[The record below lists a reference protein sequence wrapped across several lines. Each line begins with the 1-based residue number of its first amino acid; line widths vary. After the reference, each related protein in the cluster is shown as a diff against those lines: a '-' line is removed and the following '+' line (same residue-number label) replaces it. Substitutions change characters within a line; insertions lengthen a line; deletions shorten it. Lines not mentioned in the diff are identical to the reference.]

1 MEDLGIRSNVWTSLR
16 PAIPLPFTS
25 VKQKLMFSE
34 FNEQRVATSLEHKVV
49 QALGF
54 ELAEEK
60 LHVSVHL
67 NDYGRPGGAPAGVVV
82 SLVVADKEARACT
95 VRKIKSSTA
104 KVRGGVAQACTVR
117 KIKSST
123 AKVRGGVR
131 CGGAIGGAGV
141 GECQ

>member
-1 MEDLGIRSNVWTSLR
+1 
-16 PAIPLPFTS
+16 
-25 VKQKLMFSE
+25 MFSE
-34 FNEQRVATSLEHKVV
+34 FNEQRVATSLELEVV

-54 ELAEEK
+54 ELAEQK

-104 KVRGGVAQACTVR
+104 KVRGGV
-117 KIKSST
+117 
-123 AKVRGGVR
+123 R
-131 CGGAIGGAGV
+131 CGGCHRRCRCRGV
-141 GECQ
+141 PVGVQVWWVSSGEQVWGSRHQSCA